1 MSTKRPTTEELREMT
16 QRAIANQG
24 QKNVLTPKS
33 PTDIALEKGIS
44 VIRLRVK
51 DVAFFEKNPRLQV
64 NPLYEEIRNSIEE
77 RDLDQPLQ
85 VTKRPGDNFYTLAK
99 GGKTR
104 LLALQ
109 ELAERNPAKWEHHD
123 FLEVAYVSEAELLTA
138 HLVENLQRSD
148 MTFWDT
154 AQGIVSMREAL
165 AQEAGRALSQRD
177 FAQALKSRGLEIAQA
192 MVNDCLF
199 VTSHYAGLGELKQQL
214 VRDHVRITLRPGHSA
229 LAAVWSLHS
238 GRTEDEFDRH
248 YREWVLNYPITHG
261 AYDPGVLQT
270 HVHALAA
277 QALGY
282 SDASLSAMLQ
292 ALKARP
298 QSTLP
303 ELLAPPLAAPPW
315 DGGVQDPST
324 TDQSG
329 EGLGNGAA
337 DTGAQPPYPASSG
350 DFGGGFGGEF
360 GAEPGALPPD
370 EGLKNLAQT
379 LSSRPGAGRDTLRVA
394 SGLVPN
400 PPKGGQLAH
409 GPEFGAAPH
418 SSQAS
423 PQFASQF
430 DLMGMS
436 ALDVAFESLQ
446 AALEQFA
453 DVAGISPLV
462 QSSGLR
468 YRFYVEL
475 PEPGVI
481 GTSKEDL
488 AVQAW
493 WFLANLSGQLLIEEG
508 VLEAMEGELL
518 ALPDTGELGYRFAAS
533 NEDVWPTA
541 VVERLGGVT
550 LLEFTLAHDVL
561 TDPVHPLRDVAFV
574 LLTACRDYT
583 AAQREGGQSGH

>member
-199 VTSHYAGLGELKQQL
+199 VTSHYASLGELKQQL
-214 VRDHVRITLRPGHSA
+214 ARNDIRNVLRPGHSA
-229 LAAVWSLHS
+229 LAGVWSLHN

-248 YREWVLNYPITHG
+248 YHEWVLNYPITHG

-324 TDQSG
+324 TRP
-329 EGLGNGAA
+329 ERRRLGQRSRRHRGTAPLPCQFWRLWWRVWRGTGRPPPGRRPEEPCTNLVQPPRCGPGHAA
-337 DTGAQPPYPASSG
+337 RSQWLGAQPPEGWAASPRAG
-350 DFGGGFGGEF
+350 IRRGT
-360 GAEPGALPPD
+360 PLPP
-370 EGLKNLAQT
+370 GF
-379 LSSRPGAGRDTLRVA
+379 SSVC
-394 SGLVPN
+394 
-400 PPKGGQLAH
+400 
-409 GPEFGAAPH
+409 F
-418 SSQAS
+418 
-423 PQFASQF
+423 
-430 DLMGMS
+430 
-436 ALDVAFESLQ
+436 
-446 AALEQFA
+446 
-453 DVAGISPLV
+453 
-462 QSSGLR
+462 
-468 YRFYVEL
+468 
-475 PEPGVI
+475 
-481 GTSKEDL
+481 
-488 AVQAW
+488 
-493 WFLANLSGQLLIEEG
+493 
-508 VLEAMEGELL
+508 
-518 ALPDTGELGYRFAAS
+518 
-533 NEDVWPTA
+533 
-541 VVERLGGVT
+541 
-550 LLEFTLAHDVL
+550 
-561 TDPVHPLRDVAFV
+561 PV
-574 LLTACRDYT
+574 
-583 AAQREGGQSGH
+583 

>member
-1 MSTKRPTTEELREMT
+1 MSTKRPTTAELREMT
-16 QRAIANQG
+16 QRAIASQG
-24 QKNVLTPKS
+24 LKSGLTPKS

-85 VTKRPGDNFYTLAK
+85 VTKRPGDSFYTLAK

-109 ELAERNPAKWEHHD
+109 ELAERNPAKWEQHD

-177 FAQALKSRGLEIAQA
+177 FAQALKSRGLEIAQTTLIDYIFA
-192 MVNDCLF
+192 LA
-199 VTSHYAGLGELKQQL
+199 HYEKLGEMKQQL
-214 VRDHVRITLRPGHSA
+214 ARNDMRNVLRPGHSA
-229 LAAVWSLHS
+229 LAAVWSMHS
-238 GRTEDEFDRH
+238 GRTEEEFDRH
-248 YREWVLNYPITHG
+248 YHEWVANYPLTHG
-261 AYDPGVLQT
+261 AYAPDVLQT
-270 HVHALAA
+270 HVHALTA

-282 SDASLSAMLQ
+282 SEASLSAMLQ
-292 ALKARP
+292 ALKLRP
-298 QSTLP
+298 QSTLH
-303 ELLAPPLAAPPW
+303 ELMAPPIPIPPPTPLPASPLPNPPW
-315 DGGVQDPST
+315 DGSMQG
-324 TDQSG
+324 QSG
-329 EGLGNGAA
+329 ADQGDEGIGAGA
-337 DTGAQPPYPASSG
+337 QDTGTQPPSPAGFDGFSGESSG
-350 DFGGGFGGEF
+350 I
-360 GAEPGALPPD
+360 PSD

-379 LSSRPGAGRDTLRVA
+379 LSNRPGAGRDTLRVA

-400 PPKGGQLAH
+400 PPKGAQAPQ
-409 GPEFGAAPH
+409 PEFGAAPY
-418 SSQAS
+418 
-423 PQFASQF
+423 ASQF

-436 ALDVAFESLQ
+436 AMDVAFESLQ

-468 YRFYVEL
+468 YRFYVEM
-475 PEPGVI
+475 PEPGLI

-518 ALPDTGELGYRFAAS
+518 ALPDTGEHGFRFAAS

-583 AAQREGGQSGH
+583 AAQREAGHAGH

>member
-1 MSTKRPTTEELREMT
+1 MSTKRPTTKELQEMT

-24 QKNVLTPKS
+24 KNNVLIAKS
-33 PTDIALEKGIS
+33 PTDLALEKGIS
-44 VIRLRVK
+44 VIRLKVK

-85 VTKRPGDNFYTLAK
+85 VTKRPGDSFYTLAK

-109 ELAERNPAKWEHHD
+109 ELAQGNPTKWESHD
-123 FLEVAYVSEAELLTA
+123 FLEVPYVSEAELLTA

-154 AQGIVSMREAL
+154 AVGIVSMRDAL
-165 AQEAGRALSQRD
+165 AQEAGRVPSQRD
-177 FAQALKSRGLEIAQA
+177 FASALKSRGLEIAQTTLIDYIFA
-192 MVNDCLF
+192 VAHF
-199 VTSHYAGLGELKQQL
+199 EGLGEMKQQL

-229 LAAVWSLHS
+229 LAAVWTLHA
-238 GRTEDEFDRH
+238 GRTEDEFDRQ
-248 YREWVLNYPITHG
+248 YQEWVSNYPLTHG

-270 HVHALAA
+270 HVHGLAG
-277 QALGY
+277 QTLGY

-292 ALKARP
+292 ALKVRP

-303 ELLAPPLAAPPW
+303 ELLAPPLSTNEDQQAETAD
-315 DGGVQDPST
+315 DGESPS
-324 TDQSG
+324 
-329 EGLGNGAA
+329 
-337 DTGAQPPYPASSG
+337 
-350 DFGGGFGGEF
+350 
-360 GAEPGALPPD
+360 PPD
-370 EGLKNLAQT
+370 LSNAPSPTDSEGDAGLQNLTQT

-400 PPKGGQLAH
+400 PPKNTQ
-409 GPEFGAAPH
+409 APGEEETFPQGH
-418 SSQAS
+418 S
-423 PQFASQF
+423 PSQF
-430 DLMGMS
+430 DLTGMGE
-436 ALDVAFESLQ
+436 LDVAFESLQ

-453 DVAGISPLV
+453 DVAGIGPLV

-481 GTSKEDL
+481 GTGKEDL

-508 VLEAMEGELL
+508 VLELTEGAHL
-518 ALPDTGELGYRFAAS
+518 ALPDTGEQGYRFAAS

-561 TDPVHPLRDVAFV
+561 TDPSHPLRDAAFS
-574 LLTACRDYT
+574 LLSACREY
-583 AAQREGGQSGH
+583 AVASKESGSLGGPAGH